1 MCLILKH
8 QLKLIYKSGKMSE
21 NSLEVSILSKSM
33 LVTNENL
40 SASER
45 SLLRQW
51 GQSYGVKK
59 SINIK
64 ITLEMKAGRKIGCR
78 FLAVNTYIS
87 SSLKDSPKNQQLCIL
102 QKKVIHYNA
111 ASGHVVPPRALWLP
125 HSWISL
131 LMSTTNTAFAIF
143 KNNNFK

>member
-87 SSLKDSPKNQQLCIL
+87 SSLKDSSKNQQLCIL

-111 ASGHVVPPRALWLP
+111 ASGHVILDP

>member
-1 MCLILKH
+1 
-8 QLKLIYKSGKMSE
+8 
-21 NSLEVSILSKSM
+21 
-33 LVTNENL
+33 
-40 SASER
+40 
-45 SLLRQW
+45 
-51 GQSYGVKK
+51 
-59 SINIK
+59 
-64 ITLEMKAGRKIGCR
+64 MKAGRKISCR

-111 ASGHVVPPRALWLP
+111 ASGHVILDP

-131 LMSTTNTAFAIF
+131 LMSTTNIAFAIF

>member
-1 MCLILKH
+1 
-8 QLKLIYKSGKMSE
+8 
-21 NSLEVSILSKSM
+21 
-33 LVTNENL
+33 
-40 SASER
+40 
-45 SLLRQW
+45 
-51 GQSYGVKK
+51 
-59 SINIK
+59 
-64 ITLEMKAGRKIGCR
+64 MKAGRKISCR

-111 ASGHVVPPRALWLP
+111 ASGHVILDP